1 MKVLIVDKDPLFARI
16 AKSRL
21 EKWGYET
28 CIVNGDG
35 TKALE
40 EYNKEEYRIVIMDLR
55 LSGLSG
61 IEFCRAIRNTERSH
75 YTYII
80 IYGSREGTATDQMYT
95 SREDKDELL
104 LALEAGADDFILKPF
119 NTIELKLLL
128 KNASRMLDMD
138 DELFHG
144 GGIDKATGVITKSAF
159 LNFFDVINA
168 QCIRGKLTGTLM
180 FLNITNMETVFKTYG
195 YQASHALI
203 TETAAKIK
211 SIPRTSDIIAKTSD
225 NEFCCLLQNTYW
237 DKCLPVAQR
246 LYETLKGFTI
256 KVESEEIKPA
266 VEISIVDFPYPEK
279 LELEEL
285 LSNKSIRT
293 ICTDL

>member
-28 CIVNGDG
+28 HIVNGDG

-40 EYNKEEYRIVIMDLR
+40 EYRKEEYRIVIMDLR

-61 IEFCRAIRNTERSH
+61 IEFCRAIRSTERSR

-144 GGIDKATGVITKSAF
+144 GGTDKATGVITKSAF

-180 FLNITNMETVFKTYG
+180 FLNVTNMETVFNTYG
-195 YQASHALI
+195 YQASHSLI
-203 TETAAKIK
+203 TETASKIK
-211 SIPRTSDIIAKTSD
+211 SIPRTSDIIAKTAD

-246 LYETLKGFTI
+246 LHDTLKGFTI
-256 KVESEEIKPA
+256 KVEGEEIKPA

-293 ICTDL
+293 ICADL

>member
-1 MKVLIVDKDPLFARI
+1 MKVLVIDKDPLFARI

-28 CIVNGDG
+28 SVVDGDG

-40 EYNKEEYRIVIMDLR
+40 QYNKEEYRIVIMDLR
-55 LSGLSG
+55 LTGTSG
-61 IEFCRAIRNTERSH
+61 IDLCRTIRETSRSH

-128 KNASRMLDMD
+128 KNATRMLEMD
-138 DELFHG
+138 DELYHG
-144 GGIDKATGVITKSAF
+144 GGVDKATGVITRSAF
-159 LNFFDVINA
+159 MNFFDVINA

-180 FLNITNMETVFKTYG
+180 FLRVTNADTIGRTYG
-195 YQASHALI
+195 YQASHSVI
-203 TETAAKIK
+203 TGAAAKVRA
-211 SIPRTSDIIAKTSD
+211 IPRTSDIIAKTGD
-225 NEFCCLLQNTYW
+225 DEFCFLLQNTYW
-237 DKCLPVAQR
+237 DKCLPVAKR
-246 LYETLKGFTI
+246 IHETLKGYSI
-256 KVESEEIKPA
+256 KVGNEEVKPII
-266 VEISIVDFPYPEK
+266 EISIVDFPYPEK
-279 LELEEL
+279 IEL
-285 LSNKSIRT
+285 SQMIDDKSIRT
-293 ICTDL
+293 IYQP